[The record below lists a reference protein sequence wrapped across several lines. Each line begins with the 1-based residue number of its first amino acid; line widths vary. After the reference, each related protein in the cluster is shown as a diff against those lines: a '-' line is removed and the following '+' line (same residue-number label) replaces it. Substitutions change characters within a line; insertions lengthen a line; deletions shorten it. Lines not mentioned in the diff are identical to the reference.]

1 MSRST
6 YAVLADAEELCQ
18 VKKENLGVKMD
29 LELSRYFVMTFP
41 KRLSRIR
48 KEQGLTQ
55 QALAE
60 ATGVHVTQIQRYEW
74 GNSQPTLDVLR
85 KLAIALGVD
94 SDTLVFGPDERGPH
108 SDLKLKFEAVEA
120 MPDEDQSVI
129 VSLIDAYIKKR
140 RLEELAAS

>member
-1 MSRST
+1 MLFYMMSRCC
-6 YAVLADAEELCQ
+6 VNQNDEFP
-18 VKKENLGVKMD
+18 GVTME
-29 LELSRYFVMTFP
+29 LELIRYFEMTFP
-41 KRLSRIR
+41 ERLARIR
-48 KEQGLTQ
+48 KERGFTQ

-108 SDLKLKFEAVEA
+108 NELKLKFEAVEA
-120 MPDEDQSVI
+120 MSDQDQLVI
-129 VSLIDAYIKKR
+129 LSLIDAYIKKR

>member
-1 MSRST
+1 M
-6 YAVLADAEELCQ
+6 EPEL
-18 VKKENLGVKMD
+18 V
-29 LELSRYFVMTFP
+29 RYFEMTFP
-41 KRLSRIR
+41 ERLARIR
-48 KEQGLTQ
+48 KERGLTQ

-94 SDTLVFGPDERGPH
+94 SDTLVFGRDERGPQ
-108 SDLKLKFEAVEA
+108 SNDLKLKFEAVEA
-120 MPDEDQSVI
+120 MNAEDQAVV

-140 RLEELAAS
+140 RLEALAAS

>member
-1 MSRST
+1 
-6 YAVLADAEELCQ
+6 
-18 VKKENLGVKMD
+18 MD
-29 LELSRYFVMTFP
+29 IELSRYFEMTFP
-41 KRLSRIR
+41 KRLARIR

-85 KLAIALGVD
+85 KLSIALGID
-94 SDTLVFGPDERGPH
+94 SDTLVFGDDERGPRQ
-108 SDLKLKFEAVEA
+108 SALKLKFEAVESLA
-120 MPDEDQSVI
+120 EDDQRII
-129 VSLIDAYIKKR
+129 VSLIDAYLKKR